1 MCNVNSNI
9 LDIRTDQL
17 FSCCAGHLVRAA
29 TGCSPPEPANG
40 KVVSS
45 SQQKKRARATSLFG
59 GCGRK
64 TASGGMLCCR
74 TALTM
79 MQQTASV
86 YALLAGDAYR
96 WTRCPGPSPLVVM
109 RLCCAGREF
118 GKQLLQRL
126 KAARQAFEE
135 GETELLRQSATWQ
148 GRSPCHSSSTIALTG
163 RSVAV
168 EQMA

>member
-17 FSCCAGHLVRAA
+17 FSCSSGHLVRAA
-29 TGCSPPEPANG
+29 TGCSPPEPSNG

-59 GCGRK
+59 GCGRD
-64 TASGGMLCCR
+64 TAFGGMLCCR
-74 TALTM
+74 TTSAML
-79 MQQTASV
+79 QQIAS
-86 YALLAGDAYR
+86 AHAPLAGDANR
-96 WTRCPGPSPLVVM
+96 WTRCAGPSPLVVM

-135 GETELLRQSATWQ
+135 GETELLATVSHLARRQGAPQLFHHRPRWH
-148 GRSPCHSSSTIALTG
+148 GCG
-163 RSVAV
+163 C
-168 EQMA
+168 

>member
-1 MCNVNSNI
+1 M
-9 LDIRTDQL
+9 
-17 FSCCAGHLVRAA
+17 RAA

-59 GCGRK
+59 GCGRH
-64 TASGGMLCCR
+64 TASGGMPCCR
-74 TALTM
+74 TASTM
-79 MQQTASV
+79 LHQSASV
-86 YALLAGDAYR
+86 HAPLAGDANL
-96 WTRCPGPSPLVVM
+96 WTRCAGPSPLVVM

-135 GETELLRQSATWQ
+135 GETELPATVSHPAT
-148 GRSPCHSSSTIALTG
+148 RE
-163 RSVAV
+163 SVP
-168 EQMA
+168 QLLHYWPHWHGCGC